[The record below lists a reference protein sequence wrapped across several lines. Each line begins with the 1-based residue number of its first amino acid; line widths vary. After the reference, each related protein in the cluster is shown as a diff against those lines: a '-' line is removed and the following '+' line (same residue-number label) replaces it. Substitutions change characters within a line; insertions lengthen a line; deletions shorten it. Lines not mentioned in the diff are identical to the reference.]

1 MIKLIT
7 LIDDPIM
14 IAIIVAQ
21 FIYIL
26 NLRRRMAGLKDP
38 ELWLSKKERHKRAL
52 EKLEEQDAERR
63 QARLQKDLEFIQG
76 KNPIPNQ
83 EKQK

>member
-1 MIKLIT
+1 MKLIT
-7 LIDDPIM
+7 LIDDPFM
-14 IAIIVAQ
+14 LAIIIGQLV
-21 FIYIL
+21 YIFS
-26 NLRRRMAGLKDP
+26 LRRRMAGLNDP

-76 KNPIPNQ
+76 RNPIPNQ
-83 EKQK
+83 EK